1 MRNEVASKYSQA
13 LFELGKEHDN
23 LLELK
28 ENLTEFWQLAQD
40 NQDLNELLFHQ
51 RIMPEDK
58 KRALEKI
65 FVDELNDDILHF
77 LFILIDKRREF
88 FLESILK
95 EFNSLVDDA
104 ESILHVEVISAV
116 ELESSMLNKLKD
128 KLDSLLDY
136 NIQIENKV
144 DEEIIAGIVLKIE
157 DYIIDGS
164 LRNEL
169 NSLKDKLQT
178 IPVSKLGVN

>member
-1 MRNEVASKYSQA
+1 MRNEVASKYSRA
-13 LFELGKEHDN
+13 LFGLGKDHDN
-23 LLELK
+23 LLDLK
-28 ENLTEFWQLAQD
+28 ADLNEFWQLAME
-40 NQDLNELLFHQ
+40 NEDLNELLFHQ

-58 KRALEKI
+58 KSTLKKI
-65 FVDELNDDILHF
+65 FADQINKDVLNF

-88 FLESILK
+88 FLESIIK
-95 EFNSLVDDA
+95 EFNTLADDA
-104 ESILHVEVISAV
+104 ESILHVEVTSAV
-116 ELESSMLNKLKD
+116 KLNDSILDKLKE

-136 NIQIENKV
+136 NIQIKNNV

-164 LRNEL
+164 LRNGL
-169 NSLKDKLQT
+169 SSLEQKLKT

>member
-1 MRNEVASKYSQA
+1 MRNEIASKYSRA
-13 LFELGKEHDN
+13 LFELGKDHDN
-23 LLELK
+23 LLKLK
-28 ENLTEFWQLAQD
+28 ESLTEFWQLVQD

-51 RIMPEDK
+51 RLMPAEK
-58 KRALEKI
+58 KKVLEKI
-65 FVDELNDDILHF
+65 FADELNKDILHF
-77 LFILIDKRREF
+77 IFILIDKRREF
-88 FLESILK
+88 FLESIIK
-95 EFNSLVDDA
+95 EFDSLVDDA
-104 ESILHVEVISAV
+104 ESILHVEVTSAV
-116 ELESSMLNKLKD
+116 ELEASMLDKLKE

-169 NSLKDKLQT
+169 NRLKQKIKA

>member
-1 MRNEVASKYSQA
+1 MRNEVASKYSRA
-13 LFELGKEHDN
+13 LFELGKDHDN
-23 LLELK
+23 LLNLK
-28 ENLTEFWQLAQD
+28 SDLDEFWQLVLE
-40 NQDLNELLFHQ
+40 NEDLNELLFHQ

-58 KRALEKI
+58 KRTLDKI
-65 FVDELNDDILHF
+65 FADELNQDILNF

-88 FLESILK
+88 FLESIIK

-104 ESILHVEVISAV
+104 ESILHVEVTSAV
-116 ELESSMLNKLKD
+116 ELKSSILDKLKA

-169 NSLKDKLQT
+169 SSLKQKLKA

>member
-1 MRNEVASKYSQA
+1 MRNEVASKYSRA
-13 LFELGKEHDN
+13 LFELGKDHDN
-23 LLELK
+23 LLDLK
-28 ENLTEFWQLAQD
+28 NNLDEFWQLVLE
-40 NQDLNELLFHQ
+40 NEDLNELLFHQ
-51 RIMPEDK
+51 RITPEDK
-58 KRALEKI
+58 KRILEKI
-65 FVDELNDDILHF
+65 FAEELNEDIMHF

-88 FLESILK
+88 FLESIIK
-95 EFNSLVDDA
+95 EFNALVDEA
-104 ESILHVEVISAV
+104 ESILHVEVTSAI
-116 ELESSMLNKLKD
+116 ELNDSILNKLKE

-136 NIQIENKV
+136 NIQIKNNV

-169 NSLKDKLQT
+169 NSLKQQLQS

>member
-1 MRNEVASKYSQA
+1 MRNEVASKYSRA
-13 LFELGKEHDN
+13 LFGLGKEHDN

-28 ENLTEFWQLAQD
+28 ENLNEFWQLVLE
-40 NQDLNELLFHQ
+40 NEDLNELLFHQ
-51 RIMPEDK
+51 RIMPKDK
-58 KRALEKI
+58 KNTLNQI
-65 FVDELNDDILHF
+65 FAEQMEEDILHF

-88 FLESILK
+88 FLESIIK
-95 EFNSLVDDA
+95 EFNALVDDA
-104 ESILHVEVISAV
+104 ESILHVEVTSAV
-116 ELESSMLNKLKD
+116 ELNDSILDKLKE

-136 NIQIENKV
+136 NIQIKNNV

-164 LRNEL
+164 LRNGL
-169 NSLKDKLQT
+169 SLLQQKLKA

>member
-1 MRNEVASKYSQA
+1 MRNEVASKYSRA
-13 LFELGKEHDN
+13 LFRLGKDHDN

-28 ENLTEFWQLAQD
+28 DNLAEFWQLVEE
-40 NQDLNELLFHQ
+40 NEDLNQVIFHQ
-51 RIMPEDK
+51 RIMPKDK
-58 KRALEKI
+58 KNILEKI
-65 FVDELNDDILHF
+65 FAEEMHEDILHF

-88 FLESILK
+88 FLESIIQ
-95 EFNSLVDDA
+95 EFNTLVDDA
-104 ESILHVEVISAV
+104 ERILHVKVTSAV
-116 ELESSMLNKLKD
+116 ELNDSALDKLKE

-136 NIQIENKV
+136 NIQIKNNV

-164 LRNEL
+164 LRFEL
-169 NSLKDKLQT
+169 NSLKQKLKS

>member
-1 MRNEVASKYSQA
+1 MRNEVASKYSRA
-13 LFELGKEHDN
+13 LFELGKDHDN

-28 ENLTEFWQLAQD
+28 RNLDEFWQLVED
-40 NQDLNELLFHQ
+40 NEDLNELLFHQ

-58 KRALEKI
+58 KRTLDKI
-65 FVDELNDDILHF
+65 FAEELDQDILHF

-88 FLESILK
+88 FLESIIK
-95 EFNSLVDDA
+95 EFNTLVDEA
-104 ESILHVEVISAV
+104 ESILHVEVTSAV
-116 ELESSMLNKLKD
+116 ELDESQLEKLKS

-136 NIQIENKV
+136 KIQIKNKI
-144 DEEIIAGIVLKIE
+144 DEDIIAGLILKVE

-169 NSLKDKLQT
+169 NSLQQKLKM

>member
-1 MRNEVASKYSQA
+1 MRNEVASKYSRA
-13 LFELGKEHDN
+13 LFELGKDHDN

-28 ENLTEFWQLAQD
+28 DNLAEFWQLVLE
-40 NQDLNELLFHQ
+40 NEDLNKVLFHQ
-51 RIMPEDK
+51 RIMPKEK
-58 KRALEKI
+58 KNIFEKI
-65 FVDELNDDILHF
+65 FAEELDQDILHF

-88 FLESILK
+88 FVESIIK
-95 EFNSLVDDA
+95 EFDKLVDGA
-104 ESILHVEVISAV
+104 ESILHVEVTSAV
-116 ELESSMLNKLKD
+116 ELNDSILDKLKA

-136 NIQIENKV
+136 NIQIKNNV

-164 LRNEL
+164 LRYEL
-169 NSLKDKLQT
+169 NSLKQKLKS

>member
-1 MRNEVASKYSQA
+1 MRNEVASKYSRA
-13 LFELGKEHDN
+13 LFELGKEEDN
-23 LLELK
+23 LLKLK
-28 ENLTEFWQLAQD
+28 ESLTEFWQLVQD

-51 RIMPEDK
+51 RLMPADK
-58 KRALEKI
+58 KKVLEEI
-65 FVDELNDDILHF
+65 FKEELNDDILHF
-77 LFILIDKRREF
+77 IFILIDKRREF
-88 FLESILK
+88 FLESIIE

-104 ESILHVEVISAV
+104 ESVLHVKVTSAV
-116 ELESSMLNKLKD
+116 ELDNSILDKLKE

-136 NIQIENKV
+136 NIQIKNNV

-164 LRNEL
+164 LLNQL
-169 NSLKDKLQT
+169 NSLKHNLQT

>member
-1 MRNEVASKYSQA
+1 MRNEVASKYSRA
-13 LFELGKEHDN
+13 LFRLGKDHDN

-28 ENLTEFWQLAQD
+28 NNLAEFWQLMQE
-40 NQDLNELLFHQ
+40 NEDLNKVVFHK

-58 KRALEKI
+58 K
-65 FVDELNDDILHF
+65 DILSEIFAEEINEDVLYF

-88 FLESILK
+88 FLESVIN
-95 EFNSLVDDA
+95 EFYSLVDDA
-104 ESILHVEVISAV
+104 ESIMHVEVTSAV
-116 ELESSMLNKLKD
+116 ELDDSIIDKLKE
-128 KLDSLLDY
+128 KLDSLIDY
-136 NIQIENKV
+136 NIQIKNNV

-164 LRNEL
+164 LLNQL
-169 NSLKDKLQT
+169 NSLKHNLQT

>member
-1 MRNEVASKYSQA
+1 MRNEVASKYSRA
-13 LFELGKEHDN
+13 LFGLGKDHDN
-23 LLELK
+23 LVTLK
-28 ENLTEFWQLAQD
+28 ENINEFWELVLE
-40 NQDLNELLFHQ
+40 NEDLNEVLFHQ
-51 RIMPEDK
+51 RITPEDK
-58 KRALEKI
+58 KGILKKLFAEEMNED
-65 FVDELNDDILHF
+65 VLHF

-88 FLESILK
+88 FLESIIK
-95 EFNSLVDDA
+95 EFNNLVDDA
-104 ESILHVEVISAV
+104 ESILHVEVTSAV
-116 ELESSMLNKLKD
+116 ELNDSILDKLKE

-136 NIQIENKV
+136 NIQIKNNV

-169 NSLKDKLQT
+169 NSLKQKLQA

>member
-1 MRNEVASKYSQA
+1 MRNEVASKYSRA
-13 LFELGKEHDN
+13 LFGLGKDHDN

-28 ENLTEFWQLAQD
+28 RNLSEFWQLVQE
-40 NQDLNELLFHQ
+40 NEDLNMLLFHQ
-51 RIMPEDK
+51 RITPEDK
-58 KRALEKI
+58 KRTLEKI
-65 FVDELNDDILHF
+65 FAEELDQDILHF
-77 LFILIDKRREF
+77 LFILIEKRREF

-95 EFNSLVDDA
+95 EFNTLVDDA
-104 ESILHVEVISAV
+104 ESILHVEVTSAV
-116 ELESSMLNKLKD
+116 ELNDSMLNKLKE

-144 DEEIIAGIVLKIE
+144 DQEIIAGIVLKIE

-164 LRNEL
+164 LFYEL
-169 NSLKDKLQT
+169 NSLKQKLKS